1 MTLPSSGP
9 LGASDI
15 NSEAGRSS
23 SANAPLSG
31 SSSTPQNGS
40 LVKLYQYSNVN
51 QNAPHSYSEF
61 YGKTYSSGATLTSFL
76 SGPSNTSSSDDA
88 CIELSSTVTYY
99 HDGSGT
105 YPAVGDKVYSTNA
118 TTNPLNGGSGTW
130 WPAFPSGPQP
140 AAQAFRI
147 TGSTG
152 TVQSVAVCPPP

>member
-40 LVKLYQYSNVN
+40 LVKLYQFSNVN

-88 CIELSSTVTYY
+88 C
-99 HDGSGT
+99 
-105 YPAVGDKVYSTNA
+105 GDKVYSTNA